1 MYPSPK
7 PNSSDKRLHFSP
19 LEHKFK
25 LWLDFKKKKKNP
37 VHINNHYYSKDWV
50 FLISFHQLQGS
61 VQGHQ
66 LRRRRRRRLALGT
79 HQAAKTN
86 PESKEKPSIYCLVR
100 RRQGGARKRR
110 AKVEAAFKNTSPA
123 AMAAMAA
130 GGGWTTATT
139 AAGEAMGDG
148 GGIYWALFPSFMW
161 A

>member
-1 MYPSPK
+1 MV
-7 PNSSDKRLHFSP
+7 RLQ
-19 LEHKFK
+19 K
-25 LWLDFKKKKKNP
+25 KKKKKNL
-37 VHINNHYYSKDWV
+37 VHINNHYYSKDRV

-100 RRQGGARKRR
+100 RRQGGARKRSP
-110 AKVEAAFKNTSPA
+110 KVEAAFKNTSPA
-123 AMAAMAA
+123 AMAA
-130 GGGWTTATT
+130 GGGRITATT